1 LGEKETAVIEY
12 GRELFGQRKV
22 SSETFAHVLRL
33 FGRRGT
39 VDLTELMAMY
49 SATGVE
55 LDAIDQ
61 QLLVGQKSLLPANAV
76 PGYCLRP

>member
-1 LGEKETAVIEY
+1 MIEF

-22 SSETFAHVLRL
+22 SSDTFAHVLRL

-61 QLLVGQKSLLPANAV
+61 QLLVGQKPLLPADAV
-76 PGYCLRP
+76 PGYCAHP